1 MRWLLFLLLLPAVF
15 AEMDWTTVKVDDVQW
30 NKLFQQLE
38 NKEDVVLPTAE
49 TNKDALL
56 KLQEKL
62 GKRLS
67 VSLDLTQAKELRFK
81 EGKLWH
87 GEFPLPK
94 TLPKD
99 AKVNAEIEKGKPA
112 WRITAGETQITLDES
127 MKTSALSLHD
137 TKDGIDVNMN
147 GQTAIFK
154 KEQGTE
160 ARVELQERFVV
171 HSNKPF
177 TAGELQVSAGST
189 VEMNDREYTVTEGSW
204 KMMHDG
210 KVLAA
215 LAKPSDIGIENGK
228 LQRVTWKDD
237 AVLQFGEKE
246 IASGKGT
253 FSVHIGGQQ
262 PTPQQGVFWISGLGE
277 EYTAAGEGFTRFTD
291 YNKQKK
297 DRFILDLAEK
307 TSFEVVRKQKPSI
320 TVPVTF
326 DYRVNLHN
334 PLAYGHVADI
344 RVGDVRFMGR
354 KQAGFF
360 VEEVAQHNFY
370 GDMKGRSIDLLYRD
384 ERPALDRHIVI
395 DDRGV
400 NLEGENGYI
409 YKPTEMQ
416 TYYTLHDELDEKQ
429 DGIWKQYITLA
440 TSDKTASEKLQE
452 LKTLPVEELT
462 SAMQRTVLD
471 RVKTLASEAEQ
482 QGWRISWREWIQS
495 WLPKW
500 GRHGVFATR
509 KQDASSFITALK
521 QSSSQGIT
529 LEQMVRARI
538 KREDITP
545 MIGIE
550 DPSREYTIVTN
561 MIWPKV
567 QYIAMPRQREK

>member
-1 MRWLLFLLLLPAVF
+1 MRWLLILLLLPAVF
-15 AEMDWTTVKVDDVQW
+15 AEMDWTKVKADDVQW

-38 NKEDVVLPTAE
+38 NKEEVVLPTGE

-56 KLQEKL
+56 QLQEKL

-112 WRITAGETQITLDES
+112 WRITAGETQIIFDDS

-137 TKDGIDVNMN
+137 TKDGIGVHMD
-147 GQTAIFK
+147 GQKTVFR

-204 KMMHDG
+204 KVVQDG
-210 KVLAA
+210 KIFAA
-215 LAKPSDIGIENGK
+215 LAKPSDVVMENGK

-237 AVLQFGEKE
+237 AVLQFGGKE
-246 IASGKGT
+246 ITSGKGT

-277 EYTAAGEGFTRFTD
+277 EYTAAGEGFMRFND
-291 YNKQKK
+291 YDKQKK
-297 DRFILDLAEK
+297 DYFILDLAEK
-307 TSFEVVRKQKPSI
+307 TSFEVVRQQKPLT

-326 DYRVNLHN
+326 DYRINLHN

-344 RVGDVRFMGR
+344 HVGDVRFMGR

-400 NLEGENGYI
+400 NLEEENGYI

-416 TYYTLHDELDEKQ
+416 TYYAVRDEVNKKQ
-429 DGIWKQYITLA
+429 DEIWGQFIAIA
-440 TSDKTASEKLQE
+440 TSDKSAGEKLQE
-452 LKTLPVEELT
+452 LKTLPVKELT
-462 SAMQRTVLD
+462 SDAQSTILD
-471 RVKTLASEAEQ
+471 RVKALASEAEQ
-482 QGWRISWREWIQS
+482 QRWSMNWREWVQA

-509 KQDASSFITALK
+509 KQDASSFITALE

-529 LEQMVRARI
+529 LEQMVRAQV
-538 KREDITP
+538 KREDINP
-545 MIGIE
+545 MRGIE

-561 MIWPKV
+561 MIQPKV
-567 QYIAMPRQREK
+567 QYIAMPQRGRE